1 MKISLK
7 HREHMRESIDY
18 YFDNLEGGREGLV
31 EKYET
36 GNFQNAHLTKNL
48 QKRFCFDVLHNAGLT
63 GFVCAEIY
71 TYANDEHIFAV
82 LRKICPVVKK
92 RY

>member
-1 MKISLK
+1 
-7 HREHMRESIDY
+7 MRSVIKDDCIFHVWKCNECATK
-18 YFDNLEGGREGLV
+18 V
-31 EKYET
+31 EVTPDFYEET
-36 GNFQNAHLTKNL
+36 
-48 QKRFCFDVLHNAGLT
+48 GLT

-71 TYANDEHIFAV
+71 TYANDEHIFAA